1 MGDADGGA
9 ASADDD
15 VTPAAAE
22 RGRERSSSSGPLG
35 RLLVPRPESD
45 LAENTL
51 MADLAATCTQHRSKI
66 MVSINCRI
74 HVSVIVTVYH
84 KIHIYLEYH
93 GVSLCRN

>member
-1 MGDADGGA
+1 LVAAPSCDSENQIRRIGDTDGGA
-9 ASADDD
+9 VSADED

-51 MADLAATCTQHRSKI
+51 MADLAET
-66 MVSINCRI
+66 
-74 HVSVIVTVYH
+74 
-84 KIHIYLEYH
+84 
-93 GVSLCRN
+93 